1 MLVAVK
7 LATPATLL
15 VVLAG
20 EITEVAPASS
30 SETVLPDSG
39 LPPASRTV
47 TVIVLVSVPLFVTLA
62 GAAFT
67 VDAAALT
74 GPTTIV

>member
-1 MLVAVK
+1 MPDA
-7 LATPATLL
+7 LL

-20 EITEVAPASS
+20 EITESAPASS
-30 SETVLPDSG
+30 SVTVMPDSG

-47 TVIVLVSVPLFVTLA
+47 TVIVVESVPLLVTLD
-62 GAAFT
+62 GAALT
-67 VDAAALT
+67 VDVEALT